1 MAELKTKPNAK
12 TASSFIEAIDD
23 EQVRDDCYTVIRMM
37 KKITGKEPVMWG
49 PSIIGF
55 GAYRYGD
62 PKGHHGEMCMTGF
75 SPRKG
80 NLSLYVLGGA
90 PGQQA
95 LLDRLGKHKAGKG
108 CLYVKKLADID
119 LKVLNELIEKSL
131 NHAKKMFP
139 DHD

>member
-1 MAELKTKPNAK
+1 MAELKTKPTQQPVA
-12 TASSFIEAIDD
+12 SFIEAIDD
-23 EQVRDDCYTVIRMM
+23 EQVRDDCHAVIKIM

-55 GAYRYGD
+55 GKYRYGN
-62 PKGHHGEMCMTGF
+62 PKGHHGEMCITGF

-80 NLSLYVLGGA
+80 TLSLYVLGGA

-95 LLDRLGKHKAGKG
+95 LLDKLGKHKASKG
-108 CLYVKKLADID
+108 CLYVKKLEDIN
-119 LKVLNELIEKSL
+119 LKVLSELIEKSF
-131 NHAKKMFP
+131 NHAKKQFP